1 MSITA
6 ANLTDGIRV
15 DQATQ
20 KGSVYDV
27 IKVVTKATSAYA
39 VRILSRIHMQ
49 HPENMTQCHK
59 LKINGKGRETPVA
72 DAATLVEIAWLC
84 PGKAAVQFRRKGAES
99 VCRMLGGDLTLVD
112 EIQRRHAQVA
122 GTAEQEFLLADS
134 QGNSNQVTLPELPYT
149 LEQLQQMQAAAAA
162 IVASKEALQ
171 QSAVALHEFPMGKYG
186 QYIGLRGEEVELK
199 AKDVQLNREQL
210 DIDGQR
216 FGLKQRE
223 DEHGLRMDRE
233 RAELEDRS
241 AKRRRYDA
249 STDGITFR
257 SLLAK
262 AAEGSRDAKAFE
274 DKARQMSLG
283 LEVYKA
289 FKQHVTGNHK
299 PLQYNTEAADAIAKF
314 IADSVAVGSN
324 NAVAKDLR
332 SYFSAVP
339 RQPVDTG
346 DLYD

>member
-15 DQATQ
+15 DQTTQ

-122 GTAEQEFLLADS
+122 GTAEQEFLLADT
-134 QGNSNQVTLPELPYT
+134 QGNSTQVALPELPYSM
-149 LEQLQQMQAAAAA
+149 EQLQQMQAAAAS
-162 IVASKEALQ
+162 IVASKEGIQ
-171 QSAVALHEFPMGKYG
+171 QCAVVIHEFPMEKYGKYT
-186 QYIGLRGEEVELK
+186 ELK

-289 FKQHVTGNHK
+289 FKQHITGNHK

>member
-1 MSITA
+1 MRITG
-6 ANLTDGIRV
+6 ANLTDGIKV

-20 KGSVYDV
+20 KGSVNDV
-27 IKVVTKATSAYA
+27 IALVQSTKTRNAWQSMRRLAA
-39 VRILSRIHMQ
+39 DHPDLHARCMQ
-49 HPENMTQCHK
+49 
-59 LKINGKGRETPVA
+59 LRINGKGRETPVA
-72 DAATLVEIAWLC
+72 DAPTLVEIAWLL
-84 PGKAAVQFRRKGAES
+84 PGKRAARFRRRGAET

-122 GTAEQEFLLADS
+122 GTAEQEFLLADT
-134 QGNSNQVTLPELPYT
+134 QGNGTNVTLPELPYSM
-149 LEQLQQMQAAAAA
+149 EQLQQMQAAAVA
-162 IVASKEALQ
+162 IVASKEGIQ
-171 QSAVALHEFPMGKYG
+171 QCSVVLREFPMEKYSK
-186 QYIGLRGEEVELK
+186 YTELK

-241 AKRRRYDA
+241 AKRQRFNA
-249 STDGITFR
+249 ETDGITFR

-289 FKQHVTGNHK
+289 FKQHITGNHK
-299 PLQYNTEAADAIAKF
+299 PLQYDPAATEAIAKF
-314 IADSVAVGSN
+314 IADSVADTGSN
-324 NAVAKDLR
+324 NAAAKDLR
-332 SYFSAVP
+332 SYFNAVP
-339 RQPVDTG
+339 RESVDTG
-346 DLYD
+346 DLYSP